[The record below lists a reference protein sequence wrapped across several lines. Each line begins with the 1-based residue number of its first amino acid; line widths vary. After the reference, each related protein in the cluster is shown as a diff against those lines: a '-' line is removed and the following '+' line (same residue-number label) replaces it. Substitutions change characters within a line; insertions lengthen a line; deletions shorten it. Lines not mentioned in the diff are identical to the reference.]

1 MSHPE
6 VTKDTPE
13 AQEAQEP
20 LSAIEIAYDAVEC
33 MRIEMLSAREL
44 ISVLRAIDRDM
55 DSTQHIR
62 QLCRA
67 GMKAAEYV
75 CEGLEAMA
83 DVFKVQL
90 GQLQGEEVATDS
102 AEVAHV

>member
-6 VTKDTPE
+6 VTKETPD
-13 AQEAQEP
+13 AQGEQEP
-20 LSAIEIAYDAVEC
+20 LSAVEIAYDAVEC
-33 MRIEMLSAREL
+33 MRLELLSAREL

-75 CEGLEAMA
+75 CEGLEAMG

>member
-6 VTKDTPE
+6 VTKESPNT
-13 AQEAQEP
+13 QEEQAPQSVLEV
-20 LSAIEIAYDAVEC
+20 AYDAVEC
-33 MRIEMLSAREL
+33 MRLELLSAREL

-83 DVFKVQL
+83 DVFNVQL
-90 GQLQGEEVATDS
+90 GQLQAEAVATECEEVA
-102 AEVAHV
+102 HG

>member
-6 VTKDTPE
+6 VTKETPE
-13 AQEAQEP
+13 KQEAQEP
-20 LSAIEIAYDAVEC
+20 QSAVEIACDAVEC
-33 MRIEMLSAREL
+33 MRLELLSAREL

-75 CEGLEAMA
+75 CEGLDAMA
-83 DVFKVQL
+83 DVFTVQL
-90 GQLQGEEVATDS
+90 KELQGIGTSAQS
-102 AEVAHV
+102 AEVAHG

>member
-1 MSHPE
+1 MSQPE
-6 VTKDTPE
+6 ITKEAHE
-13 AQEAQEP
+13 AQGEQEP
-20 LSAIEIAYDAVEC
+20 LSAVEIAYDAVEC
-33 MRIEMLSAREL
+33 MRLELLSAREL

-62 QLCRA
+62 ELCRA

-75 CEGLEAMA
+75 CEGLDAMA
-83 DVFKVQL
+83 DVFTVQL
-90 GQLQGEEVATDS
+90 EELQGLAAPTQS

>member
-13 AQEAQEP
+13 AQEAQQP
-20 LSAIEIAYDAVEC
+20 QSAVEIAYEAVEC
-33 MRIEMLSAREL
+33 MRLELLSAREL

-67 GMKAAEYV
+67 GMKSAEYV
-75 CEGLEAMA
+75 CEGLETLA
-83 DVFKVQL
+83 DVFKIQL
-90 GQLQGEEVATDS
+90 DQLQGEEVAADS

>member
-6 VTKDTPE
+6 VTKETPDE
-13 AQEAQEP
+13 QGGHEP
-20 LSAIEIAYDAVEC
+20 LSAVEIAYDAVEC
-33 MRIEMLSAREL
+33 MRLESLSAREL